1 MSENLYAAPKADV
14 SEVVLEKNPIANKMN
29 RFLASLIDVVV
40 MMCVVIPATFFIGI
54 FDSLMKGQE
63 PTFVQNLIIGF
74 SALVV
79 FFVLNTHLL
88 MKHGQTIGKKLLGIK
103 IVDLDGNLP
112 NFSKHLVKR
121 YGMYFGLGYIPVV
134 GQFLSLINILF
145 VFGKDARCG
154 HDHFAR
160 TKVVDC

>member
-29 RFLASLIDVVV
+29 RFLAALIDGVLL
-40 MMCVVIPATFFIGI
+40 MCVVIPMMFFMGS
-54 FDSLMKGQE
+54 FDSVMKGQD
-63 PTFVQNLIIGF
+63 PTFVQNLMIGF

-79 FFVLNTHLL
+79 FFVLNTNLL
-88 MKHGQTIGKKLLGIK
+88 KKHGQTIGKKLLGIK

-112 NFSKHLVKR
+112 TFSKHLVKR

-134 GQFLSLINILF
+134 GQILSLINILF

-154 HDHFAR
+154 HDHLAG